1 MILVALIA
9 GAFAAGGPPAAHAEA
24 PRAQTSQGGQQVS
37 VPVGAEPSAETVT
50 LDAMIYTPPGQGPFP
65 AVVLAHGFGG
75 TRADLDATARDLAA
89 GGYVVLAYSARGFGS
104 SGGFIHLN
112 APDYEVA
119 DARALIDLLAERD
132 DVLLDGEGDPRIG
145 FAGASY
151 GGALALMVAGADP
164 RVDAVV
170 SSITWNDLRQA
181 LFPQNAQQQGGTPT
195 TPAATGPGS
204 GPGVFKKQW
213 AALFFAAG
221 ATGGGGEEASL
232 EGAALDGAGGQEIPA
247 ISTDGLPPTAFC
259 GRFDA
264 AVCEAY
270 LDATRTGR
278 PGPELLALLERSSPA
293 ATNADVGAATLL
305 LQGEQDSLFPLDQ
318 ADANARQIADAG
330 APVAVQWLDG
340 GHDAGSVSTEVATAT
355 TQWFDLYLAGSGGA
369 PEVPFTYTL
378 TTPVAFSRPQTGV
391 LREGYPGI
399 GQAPAVRWV
408 QVSLSQEAATLVAP
422 PGGLPAA
429 LTGLPGQSLALD
441 ALGQAGGAGYALA
454 VLPGASAAFDS
465 GALDE
470 TLTVLGSPLVDVQVV
485 ASGTE
490 ATLFASLWVVSPDGT
505 PSLPRRLVS
514 PVQLS
519 GLTPGTPERVTISLP
534 AAAYTVPAGNQ
545 LRLVLASTDQAYAVP
560 VEPAGYQVQ
569 VVGEGLRL
577 PTIEHQ
583 GTSFA
588 STDDVPRTL
597 ALAAGGVLLVSV
609 LVALLVGRRRGAE
622 DPDAAGSTETPL
634 VVRDL
639 VKSYRNGTRAVDGVS
654 WCAEKGQ
661 VVGLLGPNGAGKTTT
676 MRMLMGLIHPEEGT
690 ISVLGQPVTPG
701 APVLSRVGALIEGPG
716 FLPHLSGAANLR
728 AYWDATGRPVG
739 EAHVEQALEIAG
751 LGTAVN
757 RSVRSYSHGMTQ
769 RLGIAQ
775 AMLGLPEVLLLDE
788 PTNGLDP
795 PQIKA
800 MRMVLSEYAA
810 GGRTVV
816 VSSHLLAE
824 VEQTCSHVVVMH
836 RGKVVATGAVAELL
850 GGQRHLEEVFM
861 DVIGAGGPA

>member
-1 MILVALIA
+1 M
-9 GAFAAGGPPAAHAEA
+9 
-24 PRAQTSQGGQQVS
+24 
-37 VPVGAEPSAETVT
+37 PVGAEPSAQAVT
-50 LDAMIYTPPGQGPFP
+50 LDAMIYTPGGQGPFP

-75 TRADLDATARDLAA
+75 TRTDLDGSARALAA
-89 GGYVVLAYSARGFGS
+89 DGYLVLAYSARGFGS
-104 SGGFIHLN
+104 SGGSIHLN
-112 APDYEVA
+112 SPDFEVA
-119 DARALIDLLAERD
+119 DARTLIDLLAERD

-170 SSITWNDLRQA
+170 PAITWNDLRQA
-181 LFPQNAQQQGGTPT
+181 LFPQHAQVQGENPT
-195 TPAATGPGS
+195 TPAATDPGS
-204 GPGVFKKQW
+204 APGVFKKQW

-221 ATGGGGEEASL
+221 ATGGG
-232 EGAALDGAGGQEIPA
+232 DGASVNGSGSGDTAGRGVPSIPP
-247 ISTDGLPPTAFC
+247 DGLPPTAFC

-278 PGPELLALLERSSPA
+278 PSAELLALLERSSPA
-293 ATNADVGAATLL
+293 ATNADVRAATLL

-340 GHDAGSVSTEVATAT
+340 GHDGGSVGAEADTAT
-355 TQWFDLYLAGSGGA
+355 TQWFDQYLSGPGGP

-378 TTPVAFSRPQTGV
+378 TTPIAFSRPQTGE
-391 LREGYPGI
+391 LRAGYPGV
-399 GQAPAVRWV
+399 GQAPDARWAPV
-408 QVSLSQEAATLVAP
+408 GLSQEAATLIAP

-429 LTGLPGQSLALD
+429 LTGLPGQSVALD

-454 VLPGASAAFDS
+454 VLPGASAVFDS
-465 GALDE
+465 GALEE
-470 TLTVLGSPLVDVQVV
+470 TLTVLGSPRVDVQVV
-485 ASGTE
+485 SSGTQ

-514 PVQLS
+514 PVHLS

-534 AAAYTVPAGNQ
+534 AAAYTVPQGNQ

-560 VEPAGYQVQ
+560 DDPAGYQVQ

-588 STDDVPRTL
+588 STDEAPRTL
-597 ALAAGGVLLVSV
+597 ALTAAAVLGVSV
-609 LVALLVGRRRGAE
+609 LAALLLGRRRRGS
-622 DPDAAGSTETPL
+622 DPDGTADTETPL

-639 VKSYRNGTRAVDGVS
+639 VKSYDNGTRAVDGVS
-654 WCAEKGQ
+654 WRAEKGQ

-690 ISVLGQPVTPG
+690 VSVLGRPVWPG
-701 APVLSRVGALIEGPG
+701 APVLARVGALIEGPG

-728 AYWDATGRPVG
+728 AYWDATGRPAG

-775 AMLGLPEVLLLDE
+775 AMLGLPELLLLDE

-800 MRMVLSEYAA
+800 MRTVLSEYAA

-836 RGKVVATGAVAELL
+836 RGKVVATGAVADLL

-861 DVIGAGGPA
+861 DVIGAGGPV